1 MADLHPGK
9 AHHPLWVRY
18 AKVNINK
25 VLSRGFAM
33 VDTGDRSNSG
43 KRKLFSLLCH
53 GSIFLGAFVIPAAIP
68 LIVLLLFDDA
78 VIKETA
84 KETLNY
90 HFNIWL
96 YGALTAGVVTFF
108 TVLFFTIP
116 LAWIVGAA
124 FFAFHWIPPIF
135 ALLSTLE
142 DPNKSYRYP
151 FIWRVL

>member
-1 MADLHPGK
+1 
-9 AHHPLWVRY
+9 
-18 AKVNINK
+18 
-25 VLSRGFAM
+25 M

-53 GSIFLGAFVIPAAIP
+53 GSIFLGSLVVPAAIP
-68 LIVLLLFDDA
+68 FIILLLFEDS

-96 YGALTAGVVTFF
+96 YGAITAGLVTFF
-108 TVLFFTIP
+108 TALIITIP
-116 LAWIVGAA
+116 VAWVIGLA

-135 ALLSTLE
+135 GLLATISN
-142 DPNKSYRYP
+142 PNEPYRYP